1 MSSVREVALVTGA
14 ARGIGLATAS
24 RLAELGW
31 HVVVSDRDGE
41 EADAAA
47 AGLARAGHGATAAS
61 LDVTRPSDVERVVAG
76 TLASHGRIDAL
87 VNNAG
92 MLRDRP
98 LLEMT
103 DADFTDVLE
112 VSLVGAF
119 RLARAVAAPMIE
131 AGYGRVVN
139 VSSRA
144 YLGNPGQAN
153 YSAAKAGLVGL
164 TKALAKELGG
174 SNITVNAVAPGMVE
188 TEMVRSHPRFDAIVA
203 RAIKTNS
210 VPRIGQPEDV
220 AEAIAYLCS
229 RRAGYITGD
238 VLHVTGGRFG

>member
-1 MSSVREVALVTGA
+1 MGAAAEVALVTGA
-14 ARGIGLATAS
+14 ARGIGLATAA
-24 RLAELGW
+24 RLVELGW
-31 HVVVSDRDGE
+31 HVVLSDRDGE
-41 EADAAA
+41 AAEAAA
-47 AGLARAGHGATAAS
+47 AQLGAGATAAT
-61 LDVTRPSDVERVVAG
+61 LDVTSAADVERVVAHA
-76 TLASHGRIDAL
+76 LRAHGRIDAL

-98 LLEMT
+98 FLEMT
-103 DADFTDVLE
+103 DADLTDVLE

-119 RLARAVAAPMIE
+119 RLARAVAAPMVE
-131 AGYGRVVN
+131 ARYGRIVN

-164 TKALAKELGG
+164 TKALAKELGR

-188 TEMVRSHPRFDAIVA
+188 TDMVRGHPRFDDIVA
-203 RAIKTNS
+203 RAVKANS

-229 RRAGYITGD
+229 RRAGYVTGD